1 MEKKNHLI
9 KKMQVDII
17 LGEYGTQETDLT
29 LPSPLLHLPDSLL
42 ALPVCALT
50 TCWETGSSC
59 WDWVGDFIQLLSLQ
73 DRRFWME

>member
-1 MEKKNHLI
+1 
-9 KKMQVDII
+9 MQVNII
-17 LGEYGTQETDLT
+17 IGEYRSGDTNLT
-29 LPSPLLHLPDSLL
+29 LFLHLPDSLL

-73 DRRFWME
+73 DRQF